1 MITQSIKH
9 KITKMSR
16 MSFWMACSVGCCLA
30 TATTTLT
37 SCDDM
42 FEPAIENNL
51 GVDYMDKNA
60 SYAEGVLGN
69 AYTRIP
75 CASFPFSEVATD
87 DAVSNDA
94 TNDWRK
100 IAGGTW
106 TSDFNPTER
115 WRNCRAAIMYINL
128 FLSHVDKVQ
137 WAEDDVA
144 RHLYADREKGEAF
157 GLRAMYMYY
166 LLQAHGGYDANGNLL
181 GIPIVNTPESASS
194 DFNVPRNSFKECMDA
209 IYADCDSALALLPDN
224 YKDITSDD
232 DIPARYKQMGADVD
246 KINRVFGAKFNG
258 RMDGAIVKAFR
269 SKAALLAASPAFNA
283 QSGTTYDQ
291 AADYAAQVLDAIG
304 GVNGIDASGWTWYC
318 NTNEIESLSNGA
330 NPKEILWRGEK
341 SSNNDWETDN
351 YPPSLYGK
359 GRINPTQNFV
369 DAFPMANGYPITDS
383 RSGYDPK
390 NPYQD
395 RDPRLNAYVV
405 VDGGTVGVNN
415 TPVNTEEGSGRDGIN
430 NVTGSSTRTGY
441 YLRKLLRQDINLDPT
456 VNTKQYHYTPRIRYT
471 EIFLNYAEAA
481 NEAYG
486 PKGKGSHGYSAY
498 DVIKAIRERAGVGGF
513 DSDDY
518 LDECANDQAKM
529 RELIRNE
536 RRIELSF
543 EGFRF
548 WDLRRWQAPITE
560 TAKGMSIT
568 SDADGNK
575 TYSPIDVETRDFKDY
590 MDYGPIPYSETLKF
604 SNLQQN
610 KGW

>member
-1 MITQSIKH
+1 ML
-9 KITKMSR
+9 
-16 MSFWMACSVGCCLA
+16 LA
-30 TATTTLT
+30 ATFFTLPSALFT
-37 SCDDM
+37 SCDDF

-75 CASFPFSEVATD
+75 CSSFSFSEVATD

-94 TNDWRK
+94 TNEWRQ

-106 TSDFNPTER
+106 TSQNNPTER

-128 FLSHVDKVQ
+128 FMEHVDRVQ
-137 WAEDDVA
+137 WAEDEVA
-144 RHLYADREKGEAF
+144 RRLYADREKGEAF
-157 GLRAMYMYY
+157 GMRAMYMYY
-166 LLQAHGGYDANGNLL
+166 LLQAHGGYDASGNLL
-181 GIPIVNTPESASS
+181 GVPIVTTSEGANT
-194 DFNVPRNSFKECMDA
+194 DFNVPRNTFQECMNA

-224 YKDITSDD
+224 YKDISSESE
-232 DIPARYKQMGADVD
+232 IPSRYRQMGANVD
-246 KINRVFGAKFNG
+246 ETNRVFGSKFNG

-269 SKAALLAASPAFNA
+269 SKAALLAASPAFSAN
-283 QSGTTYDQ
+283 SGTTYQQ

-304 GVNGIDASGWTWYC
+304 GVSGMDANGWTWYC
-318 NTNEIESLSNGA
+318 NTSEIEGLSNGA
-330 NPKEILWRGEK
+330 NPKEILWHGEK
-341 SSNNDWETDN
+341 ASNNTWESDN

-359 GRINPTQNFV
+359 GRVNPTQNFV
-369 DAFPMANGYPITDS
+369 DAFPTASGYPITDS
-383 RSGYDPK
+383 RSGYDATK
-390 NPYQD
+390 PYEN
-395 RDPRLNAYVV
+395 RDPRLAAYVV
-405 VDGGTVGVNN
+405 YDGNTVGVNN
-415 TPVNTEEGSGRDGIN
+415 TAINTEVGSGRDGIN

-441 YLRKLLRQDINLDPT
+441 YLRKLLRQDVNLDPT
-456 VNTKQYHYTPRIRYT
+456 STTNQYHYTPRIRYT

-486 PKGKGSHGYSAY
+486 PKASGSHGYSAY
-498 DVIKAIRERAGVGGF
+498 DVIRAIRHRAGLT
-513 DSDDY
+513 DDTY

-560 TAKGMSIT
+560 TATGMSIT
-568 SDADGNK
+568 SDAQGNK
-575 TYSPIDVETRDFKDY
+575 SYSQINVETRDYKDY
-590 MDYGPIPYSETLKF
+590 MDYGPIPYSEVLKF